1 MDGVVQKSYGI
12 HLLKRKRLMVLL
24 GFMLLS
30 LSACNQRPA
39 ASLESQVTLTF
50 SVYRD
55 GTSTVYHADSLTS
68 SSTYTGSLKF
78 VVQSAASEINAVDG
92 GTIRFQAGDFDLGSD
107 WFELDY
113 ITDIVFEGQGIDVTT
128 IRNNTDAATD
138 TEPFDCTGCDR
149 LIIRDLT
156 VSAGGPFRSSSDALD
171 FDGGDDIKIERVKVT
186 SSRGRGIV
194 FDGKGP
200 GNISTADRN
209 VIRDCVI
216 TGVPSHGIE
225 LLASSFNLIENCTIT
240 DVAGAGILINKASTS
255 ADQPNKQSNDNTL
268 SSNNVINSGRDG
280 IRINSSSRNIIK
292 SNVVLNSS
300 DDVVSR
306 DGIRLDASNSIL
318 CDDNKIELNTASDNQ
333 TPKTQT
339 YGLKIASASCNRTVV
354 GTNDFAGNRVGS
366 IFNGGTGTIFNSS
379 SDTTPPSVPTGLTAS
394 AVSPFQINLSWT
406 ASSDTVGVTG
416 YEIYRGGVVLGTVG
430 NVTTYSDTQA
440 SPSTTYTY
448 QVRARDAAA
457 NWSALSTSASAT
469 TPAASVLTFAPL
481 ADAYVQNDTPT
492 TNYGNSSSL
501 TVDGSPIRHI
511 LLKFSVSGIGSQQ
524 VTKATL
530 RLHNTNPSAVGG
542 SFYRVSDS
550 SWSETGV
557 NWNNAPASDATAFA
571 SLGRVNSGSWYEIN
585 VKPIITGDGQVSIK
599 IISTNA
605 DGANYASRNHG
616 TANLRPQLIVELAP

>member
-1 MDGVVQKSYGI
+1 MN
-12 HLLKRKRLMVLL
+12 LLKRKRLMVLL
-24 GFMLLS
+24 GCMLLS

-78 VVQSAASEINAVDG
+78 VVQSAASEISAVDG

-209 VIRDCVI
+209 VIRDCII

-225 LLASSFNLIENCTIT
+225 LLASGFNLVENCTIT
-240 DVAGAGILINKASTS
+240 DVAGIGILINKASST
-255 ADQPNKQSNDNTL
+255 AVQPNKQSNDNTL
-268 SSNNVINSGRDG
+268 ISNEVINSGRDG

-306 DGIRLDASNSIL
+306 DGIRLDASDSIL

-406 ASSDTVGVTG
+406 ASSDNIGVTG
-416 YEIYRGGVVLGTVG
+416 YEIYRAGVVLGTVG

-440 SPSTTYTY
+440 SPSTTYSY

-492 TNYGNSSSL
+492 TNYGTSSSL

-585 VKPIITGDGQVSIK
+585 VKPIITEDGQVSIK

>member
-1 MDGVVQKSYGI
+1 MN
-12 HLLKRKRLMVLL
+12 LLKRKRLMVLL
-24 GFMLLS
+24 GCMLLS

-39 ASLESQVTLTF
+39 ASLELQVTLTF

-78 VVQSAASEINAVDG
+78 VVQSAASEISAVDG

-209 VIRDCVI
+209 VIRDCII

-225 LLASSFNLIENCTIT
+225 LLASGFNLVENCTIT
-240 DVAGAGILINKASTS
+240 DVAGIGILINKASST
-255 ADQPNKQSNDNTL
+255 AVQPNKQSNDNTL
-268 SSNNVINSGRDG
+268 ISNEVINSGRDG

-306 DGIRLDASNSIL
+306 DGIRLDASDSIL

-406 ASSDTVGVTG
+406 ASSDNIGVTG
-416 YEIYRGGVVLGTVG
+416 YEIYRAGVVLGTVG

-440 SPSTTYTY
+440 SPSTTYSY

-492 TNYGNSSSL
+492 TNYGTSSSL

-585 VKPIITGDGQVSIK
+585 VKPIITEDGQVSIK